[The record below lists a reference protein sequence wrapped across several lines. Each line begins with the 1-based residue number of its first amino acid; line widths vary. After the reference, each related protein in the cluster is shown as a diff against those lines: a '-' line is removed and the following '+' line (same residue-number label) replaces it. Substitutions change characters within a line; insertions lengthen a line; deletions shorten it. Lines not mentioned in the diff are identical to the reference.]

1 MPFIFS
7 KFRLTGFT
15 QLAQDAPI
23 SLSLTR
29 SRRVPCVFVSKVV
42 IRPRQGPH
50 VVFPMPC
57 VPASVVHS
65 NSDDSTRN
73 YGSSGLLPQTQHRLP
88 SASISYNTTCG
99 TENIDGLCTMNT
111 IHAVPYFRTRVP

>member
-1 MPFIFS
+1 MMSRTGLNPTHSMPFIFS

-50 VVFPMPC
+50 AVFPMPC
-57 VPASVVHS
+57 VPASVFHS
-65 NSDDSTRN
+65 SSDDNIHN
-73 YGSSGLLPQTQHRLP
+73 YVSSGLLFHTQRKFP
-88 SASISYNTTCG
+88 SISASYN
-99 TENIDGLCTMNT
+99 
-111 IHAVPYFRTRVP
+111 